1 MTMAGGLTLDDK
13 MESRGHIAICMFC
26 RMTCLAIFIMRVIVS
41 GLPLEVLV
49 VFVSKFWKRKLNKF
63 CNIKVYRFSFFFYTY
78 IKLYLLYWYEVFKL
92 VKAICW
98 LILSTQSYLV
108 TFYIINGKYVYCAT
122 NKSGYDHF
130 SIS

>member
-63 CNIKVYRFSFFFYTY
+63 CNIKVYRFSFFF
-78 IKLYLLYWYEVFKL
+78 IHILNC
-92 VKAICW
+92 ICFIGTRF
-98 LILSTQSYLV
+98 LNLSKPSV
-108 TFYIINGKYVYCAT
+108 
-122 NKSGYDHF
+122 D
-130 SIS
+130 